1 MIVGAQSG
9 LLFAQNLPGEKGVV
23 LYESATLS
31 F

>member
-1 MIVGAQSG
+1 MIVGAKSG
-9 LLFAQNLPGEKGVV
+9 FLFAQNLPSEKGVV